1 MSAQESQ
8 PLSPAQSAPTSPLVS
23 EPSGEKAKA
32 ESQATISPE
41 LLQKNFAEALNQ
53 ISRCLALKNLVN
65 TGSAKPAEVELLDLL
80 KPDLTDPV
88 IQTEDWQVTTVTL
101 PNGELR
107 KIKLETDYTNDENV
121 TKVLKYFRVE
131 TDQSLSLIPL
141 PFEQTQD
148 PSETFIASLEK
159 DGNILSR
166 EKANR
171 YYYQSGEELLV
182 TEKNGQILNFE
193 MTRMGRTVKCPDL
206 SLADSQCSCQ
216 Q

>member
-1 MSAQESQ
+1 MSELETPPSS
-8 PLSPAQSAPTSPLVS
+8 LTQSAPTSPLVP

-32 ESQATISPE
+32 DAQVTISPE
-41 LLQKNFAEALNQ
+41 LLQKNFSEALTQ
-53 ISRCLALKNLVN
+53 ISRCLALKNVVSTN
-65 TGSAKPAEVELLDLL
+65 SAKPAELELLDLL

-88 IQTEDWQVTTVTL
+88 IQTEDWQLTTVTL

-131 TDQSLSLIPL
+131 ADQSLSLIPL
-141 PFEQTQD
+141 PVEQTQD

-159 DGNILSR
+159 DGSILSR

-206 SLADSQCSCQ
+206 SLANSQCSCQ